1 MFIYKKHLSAYMKR
15 KIIRLGRKDRA
26 SHLVSMPTS
35 WLKKYNLKQGDEVDV
50 DFLGNDIVVKASKGL
65 AVPKEVTIDVTGFE
79 YAYLWRLLNA
89 LYTSGVDVIRLKFEK
104 DTIYDH
110 RIHKEVKLLDV
121 VRQHVQTCM
130 GMEVEEIKKNSCVI
144 RQFSTVIEEEFEH
157 AFSKTYFIFLQ
168 MFENTVSLLKHYDTE
183 KLSLMEM
190 LDSDLDKFTKFCVRV
205 CNKKGYKDYRRTFY
219 VDDLLGRTES
229 LGDLLDSICR
239 WELKP
244 KLKVHPKLVSVFES
258 YLELYREFYKPFHKY
273 KREDFLK
280 YHKERSRL
288 KDMFASFEAKNAYDA
303 TLLTMVKVVNIELG
317 HMAEAHIQFGFI
329 E

>member
-1 MFIYKKHLSAYMKR
+1 MKKF
-15 KIIRLGRKDRA
+15 
-26 SHLVSMPTS
+26 
-35 WLKKYNLKQGDEVDV
+35 NLKAGDRVDV
-50 DFLGNDIVVKASKGL
+50 DFLGNDVVVKSKSGL
-65 AVPKEVTIDVTGFE
+65 AVPKEVTVDITGFD

-89 LYTSGVDVIRLKFEK
+89 LYTSGVDIIRLKFENE
-104 DTIYDH
+104 TIYDH
-110 RIHKEVKLLDV
+110 RTKKNVKIIDI
-121 VRQHVQTCM
+121 VREHVQSSM
-130 GMEVEEIKKNSCVI
+130 GMEVEEIKKNGCTI
-144 RQFSTVIEEEFEH
+144 RQFSAAIEEEFEN

-183 KLSLMEM
+183 KLSLMEI

-229 LGDLLDSICR
+229 LGDLLDNMCK

-244 KLKVHPKLVSVFES
+244 KLKVNPKIVSLFES
-258 YLELYREFYKPFHKY
+258 YLELYREFCKPFQKY

-280 YHKERSRL
+280 YHRERSRL
-288 KDMFASFEAKNAYDA
+288 RDIFISIEPKNAYDA
-303 TLLTMVKVVNIELG
+303 TLLTLVKVVNIELG
-317 HMAEAHIQFGFI
+317 HMAEAHIQFGFV